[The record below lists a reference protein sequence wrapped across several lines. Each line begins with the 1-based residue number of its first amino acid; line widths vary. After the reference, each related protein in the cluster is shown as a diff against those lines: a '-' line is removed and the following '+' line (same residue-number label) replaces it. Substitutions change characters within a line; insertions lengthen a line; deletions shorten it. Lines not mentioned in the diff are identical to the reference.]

1 MFTLDTTEIRH
12 ASAAALFSIVSTL
25 MLVLVTVQPLGA

>member
-1 MFTLDTTEIRH
+1 MFTIDSTEIRN